1 MAVEIQGHRLTGQ
14 VPNGHASGSHA
25 PGGHAAGGQVPAPG
39 WSARLA
45 LDLERMQRRTVV
57 ANRRHFGPLCIQKPF
72 QAEDG
77 SCHVYVLHPPGGLAG
92 GDDVELRVRVGTDAA
107 ALVTMPASTK
117 FYRTAGAA
125 SRLVNRLSVA
135 AGGALEWLPPETI
148 LFGGSHAQ
156 LCTEIRLDS
165 TAAFIGWEA
174 IVLGRPSSGDRF
186 AVGVFEQR
194 LELYVDDRPVL
205 LERFAAGAGDAALA
219 APWGLDDEANSAS
232 LIAYP
237 ADEDVLTAVREA
249 LAEAAHPRD
258 ACRAGASLVDSV
270 LVVRGL
276 APKTAALRR
285 RLEAAWRA
293 LAPPLLGRPALSP
306 RIWNT

>member
-1 MAVEIQGHRLTGQ
+1 MALEMQGHELQ
-14 VPNGHASGSHA
+14 AHPAASG
-25 PGGHAAGGQVPAPG
+25 
-39 WSARLA
+39 WRARLA

-57 ANRRHFGPLCIQKPF
+57 ADRRHFGPLCIQKPF

-92 GDDVELRVRVGTDAA
+92 GDDVELRVRVGADAA

-125 SRLVNRLSVA
+125 SSLVNRLSVA
-135 AGGALEWLPPETI
+135 AGGAHNWLQPETN
-148 LFGGSHAQ
+148 LFGGANSELSH
-156 LCTEIRLDS
+156 EIRLDS

-174 IVLGRPSSGDRF
+174 LVLGRPSSGDRF
-186 AVGVFEQR
+186 AVGTFEQR
-194 LELYVDDRPVL
+194 LELFVNDRPVL

-219 APWGLDDEANSAS
+219 APWGLGNEANTAS
-232 LIAYP
+232 LVAYP
-237 ADEDVLTAVREA
+237 ADEVVLTAVRDA
-249 LAEAAHPRD
+249 LAEVGSDRD
-258 ACRAGASLVDSV
+258 GCRVAASLVDSV

-276 APKTAALRR
+276 APKTASLRR

-293 LAPPLLGRPALSP
+293 LAPSLLGRPALAP

>member
-1 MAVEIQGHRLTGQ
+1 MALEVQGLL
-14 VPNGHASGSHA
+14 A
-25 PGGHAAGGQVPAPG
+25 APG

-57 ANRRHFGPLCIQKPF
+57 ADRRHFGPLCIQKPF

-92 GDDVELRVRVGTDAA
+92 GDDVELRVRVGADAA

-135 AGGALEWLPPETI
+135 AGGTLEWLPPETI
-148 LFGGSHAQ
+148 LFGGSNAV
-156 LCTEIRLDS
+156 LRTEIRLDAS
-165 TAAFIGWEA
+165 AAFIGWEA
-174 IVLGRPSSGDRF
+174 LVLGRPSSGDRF
-186 AVGVFEQR
+186 AVGTFEQR
-194 LELYVDDRPVL
+194 LELFIDDRPVL
-205 LERFAAGAGDAALA
+205 LERFAAGAGDAVLA
-219 APWGLDDEANSAS
+219 APWGLDGEANCAS

-237 ADEDVLTAVREA
+237 ADEDALVAVRSA
-249 LAEAAHPRD
+249 LAEVAITRD
-258 ACRAGASLVDSV
+258 DCRAGASIVDSV

-293 LAPPLLGRPALSP
+293 LAPLLLGRAALAP

>member
-1 MAVEIQGHRLTGQ
+1 MAVEMQ
-14 VPNGHASGSHA
+14 SHA
-25 PGGHAAGGQVPAPG
+25 ATPG

-57 ANRRHFGPLCIQKPF
+57 TDRRHFGPLCIQKPF

-92 GDDVELRVRVGTDAA
+92 GDDVELRVRVGADAT

-117 FYRTAGAA
+117 FYRSAGAA
-125 SRLVNRLSVA
+125 SRLVNRLTVA

-148 LFGGSHAQ
+148 LFGGANAVLH
-156 LCTEIRLDS
+156 TEVRLES

-174 IVLGRPSSGDRF
+174 LVLGRPSSGDRF

-194 LELYVDDRPVL
+194 FELYVDDRPVL
-205 LERFAAGAGDAALA
+205 IERLAAGAGGAALE
-219 APWGLDDEANSAS
+219 APWGLDDVGNCAS
-232 LIAYP
+232 LFAYP
-237 ADEDVLTAVREA
+237 ADEDALAAVRDA
-249 LAEAAHPRD
+249 LAGVANPRD
-258 ACRAGASLVDSV
+258 ACRAGATLVDSV

-276 APKTAALRR
+276 APKTAALRC

-293 LAPPLLGRPALSP
+293 LCPILLGRAALAP

>member
-1 MAVEIQGHRLTGQ
+1 MALEIQGQ
-14 VPNGHASGSHA
+14 PA
-25 PGGHAAGGQVPAPG
+25 APG

-57 ANRRHFGPLCIQKPF
+57 ADRRHFGPLCIQKSF

-92 GDDVELRVRVGTDAA
+92 GDDVELRVRVGADAT

-148 LFGGSHAQ
+148 LFGGSNAV
-156 LCTEIRLDS
+156 LRTEIRLDS
-165 TAAFIGWEA
+165 AAAFIGWEA
-174 IVLGRPSSGDRF
+174 LVLGRPLSGDRF
-186 AVGVFEQR
+186 AVGNFEQR
-194 LELYVDDRPVL
+194 LELFVDDRPVL
-205 LERFAAGAGDAALA
+205 LERFAAGAGDAALV
-219 APWGLDDEANSAS
+219 APWGLGDEANTAS

-237 ADEDVLTAVREA
+237 ADEVVLTAVRDA
-249 LAEAAHPRD
+249 LGAVANIRD
-258 ACRAGASLVDSV
+258 ACRVGASLVDSV

-276 APKTAALRR
+276 APKTVALRR
-285 RLEAAWRA
+285 RLEAAWCA
-293 LAPPLLGRPALSP
+293 LAPLLLGRPALAP

>member
-1 MAVEIQGHRLTGQ
+1 MAAEMQGHAPKGQ
-14 VPNGHASGSHA
+14 AASGHAANGHA
-25 PGGHAAGGQVPAPG
+25 PAPG

-57 ANRRHFGPLCIQKPF
+57 ADRRHFGPLCIQKPF

-77 SCHVYVLHPPGGLAG
+77 SCHIYVLHPPGGLAG
-92 GDDVELRVRVGTDAA
+92 GDDVELRVRVGADAA

-148 LFGGSHAQ
+148 LFGGAHAI
-156 LCTEIRLDS
+156 LRTEIRLDA

-174 IVLGRPSSGDRF
+174 LVLGRPSSGDRF

-194 LELYVDDRPVL
+194 LELFVDDRPVL
-205 LERFAAGAGDAALA
+205 LERFAAGAGDTALA
-219 APWGLDDEANSAS
+219 APWGFDGEANTST

-237 ADEDVLTAVREA
+237 ADEGVLDAVREA
-249 LAEAAHPRD
+249 LAKAASPRD

-276 APKTAALRR
+276 APKTAAIRR

-293 LAPPLLGRPALSP
+293 LAPLLLGRPALSP
-306 RIWNT
+306 RIWST

>member
-1 MAVEIQGHRLTGQ
+1 MALEMQGHELQ
-14 VPNGHASGSHA
+14 AHPAASG
-25 PGGHAAGGQVPAPG
+25 
-39 WSARLA
+39 WRARLA

-57 ANRRHFGPLCIQKPF
+57 ADRRHFGPLCIQKPF

-92 GDDVELRVRVGTDAA
+92 GDDVELRVRVGADAA

-125 SRLVNRLSVA
+125 SSLVNRLSVA

-148 LFGGSHAQ
+148 LFGGSNAV
-156 LCTEIRLDS
+156 LRTEIRLDS

-174 IVLGRPSSGDRF
+174 LVLGRPSSGDRF
-186 AVGVFEQR
+186 AVGTFEQR
-194 LELYVDDRPVL
+194 LELFVNDRPVL

-219 APWGLDDEANSAS
+219 APWGLGNEANTAS
-232 LIAYP
+232 LVAYP
-237 ADEDVLTAVREA
+237 ADEVVLTAVRDA
-249 LAEAAHPRD
+249 LAEVGSDRD
-258 ACRAGASLVDSV
+258 GCRVAASLVDSV

-293 LAPPLLGRPALSP
+293 LAPSLLGRPALAP

>member
-1 MAVEIQGHRLTGQ
+1 MALEIQGHRLQGYPPT
-14 VPNGHASGSHA
+14 
-25 PGGHAAGGQVPAPG
+25 PG

-45 LDLERMQRRTVV
+45 LDLEHRQRRTVV
-57 ANRRHFGPLCIQKPF
+57 ADRRHFGPLCIQKPF

-92 GDDVELRVRVGTDAA
+92 GDDVELRVRVGTDAT

-117 FYRTAGAA
+117 IYRTSGAA
-125 SRLVNRLSVA
+125 SRLVNRLAVA

-148 LFGGSHAQ
+148 LFGGANAV

-174 IVLGRPSSGDRF
+174 LVLGRPSSGDRF
-186 AVGVFEQR
+186 AAGVFEQR
-194 LELYVDDRPVL
+194 LELFVDDRPVL
-205 LERFAAGAGDAALA
+205 LERFAAGAGDAVLA
-219 APWGLDDEANSAS
+219 APWGLGDEANTAS

-237 ADEDVLTAVREA
+237 ADEAVLAAVREA
-249 LAEAAHPRD
+249 LSEVASIRD
-258 ACRAGASLVDSV
+258 DCRAGASLVDSV

-276 APKTAALRR
+276 APKPSALRR
-285 RLEAAWRA
+285 RLEAVWRA
-293 LAPPLLGRPALSP
+293 LAPLLLGRPALAP